1 MRQNIYILKKIQ
13 WCWSDG
19 NRWKRTKQNI
29 YSIVSLEG
37 NTQKNDVCWDIYNLT
52 TQFWHFEISL
62 IWVSNFD
69 NMYSEME
76 IQRKQT
82 RSGETEETQFHFLI
96 VLPDAAKKERKY
108 YSDWNPYFLNKTEH
122 SLYCENSWRKIWIKY
137 PEYFPCELIFLG
149 VFLTALLLHVLL
161 WHTILIRF
169 VSSLIFSY
177 FNFRIAFCITYDNG
191 PSFGTKS

>member
-122 SLYCENSWRKIWIKY
+122 SLYCENWCRKRWIEY
-137 PEYFPCELIFLG
+137 PEYFPLWAHIPGSFPDSSTLACPPSAHNPNTFCLCPH
-149 VFLTALLLHVLL
+149 VFV
-161 WHTILIRF
+161 F
-169 VSSLIFSY
+169 
-177 FNFRIAFCITYDNG
+177 
-191 PSFGTKS
+191 